1 MMNIIKMIVVN
12 LELFRQFME
21 NTLVSF
27 YNKSFC
33 YICYICNKYFLI
45 SNNQTH

>member
-21 NTLVSF
+21 TTLVSF
-27 YNKSFC
+27 YHKIFYKWKKFDFS
-33 YICYICNKYFLI
+33 IL
-45 SNNQTH
+45 TE